1 MEATSPV
8 TATLAIW
15 TIARA
20 AAVAVL
26 ATEAL
31 FFWTRR
37 RAGGQEPAPGAPG
50 VSRIFWALTPAL
62 LLAGL
67 CLWCTASVSARPAS
81 GEIPAVAQLAR

>member
-1 MEATSPV
+1 MDATSSLNS
-8 TATLAIW
+8 ATLAIW

-31 FFWTRR
+31 FLWARR
-37 RAGGQEPAPGAPG
+37 RDTAEQRGP
-50 VSRIFWALTPAL
+50 SRVFWALIPAL

-67 CLWCTASVSARPAS
+67 CFWCSASIQARRAEPKQ
-81 GEIPAVAQLAR
+81 IVALAR